1 MDHSLALV
9 PSVTATK
16 TILLQDAVLAARR
29 RGEHSEG
36 ADHLPA
42 CEEGRCAAHARS
54 AATASLAQLDNVA
67 QVESL
72 VAVVALG
79 LLNWLPPRQTSGLAS
94 LQARKV
100 VCVATASS
108 VDELLALPVVVVIP
122 LMGLS
127 NILERTNVL
136 ICVMP
141 HVLICVFYHAL
152 CVIPWL
158 QSPARSTV
166 HRETAGVRFLL
177 PS

>member
-1 MDHSLALV
+1 MDHSLTLV
-9 PSVTATK
+9 PSVTAAK

-29 RGEHSEG
+29 RCEHSQG

-72 VAVVALG
+72 VTVVALG
-79 LLNWLPPRQTSGLAS
+79 LLNWLPPHQTSGLAS

-100 VCVATASS
+100 VCVASASS

-122 LMGLS
+122 LMELS
-127 NILERTNVL
+127 NILKRTKCVNV
-136 ICVMP
+136 CYTM
-141 HVLICVFYHAL
+141 HYAL
-152 CVIPWL
+152 YLGFKAL
-158 QSPARSTV
+158 QGPPSIGRLQGSDSC
-166 HRETAGVRFLL
+166 RL
-177 PS
+177 PDLKI